1 MAHEELDTVTRAR
14 RSTTH
19 TRSAAHGV
27 LAGLGFAAAVAGA
40 AAVGGL
46 AMRGKGRPQGS
57 WYRGLRKPSFQPPGW
72 VFGPAWTV
80 LYAAIAYSGWRV
92 WKAPPSRERDRA
104 LRLWGLQLALNAA
117 WTPLFF
123 GARRPGIALVDIVAL
138 DVAASGYAVSAR
150 AVDRPAAIIAFPYLA
165 WLGFATLLN
174 ATIAAKNR

>member
-1 MAHEELDTVTRAR
+1 
-14 RSTTH
+14 
-19 TRSAAHGV
+19 
-27 LAGLGFAAAVAGA
+27 
-40 AAVGGL
+40 
-46 AMRGKGRPQGS
+46 MRGKGRPQGS

>member
-1 MAHEELDTVTRAR
+1 MAHEGFDTVTRAR
-14 RSTTH
+14 RSTTP

-27 LAGLGFAAAVAGA
+27 LAGLGFTAAVAGA
-40 AAVGGL
+40 AALGGL
-46 AMRGKGRPQGS
+46 AMRGKGRAQRS
-57 WYRGLRKPSFQPPGW
+57 WFRSLRKPSFQPPAW

-104 LRLWGLQLALNAA
+104 LRLWGTQLGLNAA

-123 GARRPGIALVDIVAL
+123 GARRPGVALVDIVVL
-138 DVAASGYAVSAR
+138 DAAASGYAAAAR
-150 AVDRPAAIIAFPYLA
+150 DVDRRAAVIVVPYLA

-174 ATIAAKNR
+174 ASIVARNR